1 MKKFVLLIIL
11 MSFAV
16 GCHHGIFEQVAGS
29 GNRQKQTRDV
39 PSFTGIS
46 TEGAFE
52 IDIVSQ
58 KPLSLEIEGDDNILP
73 LISTEVSNNVLHIKN
88 QRSYSVSE
96 PIRLTIYVPNL
107 DGISSSG
114 AGSIEVTGVKN
125 EKFEIDVNGAPTI
138 RVSGETRLVDI
149 KSNGAGKIDTHKL
162 RAARAVVNSNG
173 VSKVDVH
180 AAEQLDV
187 SISGPSNVTY
197 EGNPVV
203 NKSINGP
210 GSVQKKPSEGS

>member
-1 MKKFVLLIIL
+1 MKRFVLLIIL
-11 MSFAV
+11 TSFAV
-16 GCHHGIFEQVAGS
+16 GCHHGVFHQVAGS
-29 GNRQKQTRDV
+29 GNRQKQMRQV
-39 PSFTGIS
+39 PPFTGIS

-52 IDIVSQ
+52 IEVVSQ

-73 LISTEVSNNVLHIKN
+73 LVSTDVSNNVLHIKN
-88 QRSYSVSE
+88 RRGYSVTE
-96 PIRLTIYVPNL
+96 PIKLTIHVPNL
-107 DGISSSG
+107 EGISLSG
-114 AGSIEVTGVKN
+114 AGSIEVKGLKN

-162 RAARAVVNSNG
+162 RAARAIVNSNG

-187 SISGPSNVTY
+187 SVSGPSSVTY
-197 EGNPVV
+197 EGDPVV
-203 NKSINGP
+203 NKSVNGP
-210 GSVQKKPSEGS
+210 GSVQKKVSEGS